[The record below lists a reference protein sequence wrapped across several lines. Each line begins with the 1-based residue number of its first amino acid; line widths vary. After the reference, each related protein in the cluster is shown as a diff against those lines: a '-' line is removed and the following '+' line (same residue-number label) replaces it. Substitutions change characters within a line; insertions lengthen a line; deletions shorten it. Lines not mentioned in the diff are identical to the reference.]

1 MSAMPRRLAAIALA
15 SVLASAAAC
24 SSDHGHDMVGSIDA
38 TLEGPAGAIALARD
52 PSTTKF
58 RAQIVD
64 DGETCKLEADVDEYR
79 APKALDL
86 YLNLDS
92 LESAP
97 LVAGGTTTI
106 TANDGAPEVNGVKP
120 QIIVN
125 NATVVLKLDGGTYYS
140 IGGTF
145 EIAALPAPKGAL
157 SVRFVDVRLRS
168 FEQRT
173 EHVLKGEASFTYI
186 GRNAIRGTTSACP
199 ALAPVPGG
207 LVY

>member
-1 MSAMPRRLAAIALA
+1 MPRRLAALALA
-15 SVLASAAAC
+15 ASFVPLAAC
-24 SSDHGHDMVGSIDA
+24 SSDRGHDMLGSIDA
-38 TLEGPAGAIALARD
+38 TLEGPAGTAAIARD
-52 PSTTKF
+52 SSTTKF

-64 DGETCKLEADVDEYR
+64 DGKSCRLEAELDEYQ
-79 APKALDL
+79 APKAVDL

-97 LVAGGTTTI
+97 LVAGQPTTI

-120 QIIVN
+120 QIFVN

-145 EIAALPAPKGAL
+145 EIAALPAPRGAL
-157 SVRFVDVRLRS
+157 SVRFVDLQLRS
-168 FEQRT
+168 FERDT
-173 EHVLKGEASFTYI
+173 VHVLRGETSLTYI
-186 GRNAIRGTTSACP
+186 GRNLISRTSASAC
-199 ALAPVPGG
+199 AGLAPVPAG